1 MIISLVVPLYNEQY
15 SLQQFN
21 DKLLD
26 FIKEQ
31 HDDYKIIYVNDGSTD
46 DTYKVLNS
54 IALKHKFVS
63 VVSLSRNF
71 GKEIAL
77 SAGIYYAQGD
87 AIITLDGDGQ
97 HPLSYL
103 PEFIDKWQKGAAVVV
118 GVRKHSGGSGIK
130 KLASSIFY
138 KVFNAFSDVKLVPY
152 STDFR
157 LIDKNVRAEF
167 IKMQESNRIN
177 RGLIDWLGYSR
188 DYVYFEPGI
197 RQGGNAKY
205 SFSKLVKLATD
216 SFVSLTPVPLYI
228 FGFIGIL
235 ITPIALLLGLF
246 IIFEQYILGD
256 PLLLDFTGT
265 AMLGVLIVFLVGLV
279 LMSQGIIGLYLSHIQ
294 AQSAN
299 RPLFVIDY
307 SKSTI
312 DANAKKS

>member
-1 MIISLVVPLYNEQY
+1 MIISVVVPVYNEQN

-26 FIKEQ
+26 FISNQKDE
-31 HDDYKIIYVNDGSTD
+31 YRIIYVNDGSTD
-46 DTYKVLNS
+46 DTYAVLKK
-54 IALKHKFVS
+54 IVS
-63 VVSLSRNF
+63 DNKLVSLVSLSRNF

-87 AIITLDGDGQ
+87 AVITLDGDGQ
-97 HPLSYL
+97 HPVSYI
-103 PEFIDKWQKGAAVVV
+103 PNFISKWQKGAAVVI
-118 GVRKHSGGSGIK
+118 GVRKNHGGSSFK
-130 KLASSIFY
+130 KLASGIFY
-138 KVFNAFSDVKLVPY
+138 KLFNAFSDVKLVPY

-167 IKMQESNRIN
+167 IKMQETNRIN

-188 DYVYFEPGI
+188 DYVYFEPNLRHAGV
-197 RQGGNAKY
+197 AKY
-205 SFSKLVKLATD
+205 SFAKLIKLASD

-228 FGFIGIL
+228 FGFIGII
-235 ITPIALLLGLF
+235 ITPLALLLGLF

-265 AMLGVLIVFLVGLV
+265 AMLGVLIIFLVGMV

-312 DANAKKS
+312 DKDAK